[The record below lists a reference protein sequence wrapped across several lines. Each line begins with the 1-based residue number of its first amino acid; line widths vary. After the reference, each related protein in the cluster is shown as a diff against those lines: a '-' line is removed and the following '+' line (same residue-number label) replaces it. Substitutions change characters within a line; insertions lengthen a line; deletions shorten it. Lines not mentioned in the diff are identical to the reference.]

1 MVQPTGMASW
11 GIPKG
16 GAEAGEALEAA
27 ARREFEEE
35 TGIALDPT
43 KPLTFLRG
51 SGDAIKGGK
60 KIHAFLCEGD
70 GTEVYVGSNL
80 IESGFR
86 AGQPENCAGRYMTI
100 DEAKRRVHK
109 NQLKL
114 IELYD
119 NFYKLRTG
127 AQ

>member
-1 MVQPTGMASW
+1 MVQPTGSHGW

-16 GAEAGEALEAA
+16 GVEPGESLETA
-27 ARREFEEE
+27 ARREFIEE
-35 TGIALDPT
+35 TGITLDPAR
-43 KPLTFLRG
+43 PLKFLRG

-60 KIHAFLCEGD
+60 KIHAFLYEGE
-70 GTEVYVGSNL
+70 GSEVYLGSNI

-86 AGQPENCAGRYMTI
+86 AGQPENCAGRFMTI
-100 DEAKRRVHK
+100 EEAKRCVHK

-119 NFYKLRTG
+119 IFYKYRKDT
-127 AQ
+127 